1 MQGPVTLRYALH
13 VGDGD
18 PFALA
23 DEAFLPLL
31 VTKTKGGGDR
41 PASGQAL
48 DVRGAEVS
56 AVLREPG
63 GLTVRVFNPTDD
75 ETVVE
80 IPGRRGWLIDLRGRA
95 LEPFEGS
102 FPLRPHGI
110 ATAQL
115 ADS

>member
-1 MQGPVTLRYALH
+1 MTNA
-13 VGDGD
+13 
-18 PFALA
+18 
-23 DEAFLPLL
+23 
-31 VTKTKGGGDR
+31 KGGGDR
-41 PASGQAL
+41 PASGQTL
-48 DVRGAEVS
+48 DVKGAEVS

-63 GLTVRVFNPTDD
+63 GLTVRVFNPADNA
-75 ETVVE
+75 TVVE

-115 ADS
+115 SDG